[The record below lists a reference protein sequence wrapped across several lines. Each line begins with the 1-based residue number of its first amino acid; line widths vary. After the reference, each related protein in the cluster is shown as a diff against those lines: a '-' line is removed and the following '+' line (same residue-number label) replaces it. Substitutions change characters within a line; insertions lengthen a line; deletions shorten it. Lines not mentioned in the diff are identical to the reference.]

1 MERYLRPTSIIGASP
16 SYLNVREVDPS
27 KSISVSLSNISCE
40 GLCPALFHLKPLQ
53 NYVNFTVSGVK
64 YARWVDRWEC
74 SHWIIATTPAT
85 TYPGS
90 EDLQMDLRIS
100 DWTVKG
106 KKVTTQNTATLGQ
119 FHINEAYAGQWL
131 IS

>member
-1 MERYLRPTSIIGASP
+1 MPDGLIGGDVHTGDS
-16 SYLNVREVDPS
+16 
-27 KSISVSLSNISCE
+27 
-40 GLCPALFHLKPLQ
+40 
-53 NYVNFTVSGVK
+53 
-64 YARWVDRWEC
+64 
-74 SHWIIATTPAT
+74 IIATTPAT

-90 EDLQMDLRIS
+90 EDLKMDLRIS

-106 KKVTTQNTATLGQ
+106 KKVTTQNAATLGQ